1 MPDFCLQTHNFDK
14 NHIKVILPTQSKKKS
29 IIVLTNIY
37 KFFFL
42 ASPPGSQSMALS
54 TVASSME
61 FNPKAEYL
69 GTDF

>member
-29 IIVLTNIY
+29 IIVVTNIY
-37 KFFFL
+37 NFFL
-42 ASPPGSQSMALS
+42 ASPPVPQSMELS
-54 TVASSME
+54 TIASSME
-61 FNPKAEYL
+61 FNPKSEYL